1 MRDSQKVYIKG
12 DSSRG
17 DEVIKTL
24 IGLGGINLNNLDGKG
39 EDTYYYISPL
49 GIIIGVAS
57 YEKNMMSILKEFYKE
72 IKLPKWKPKNNE
84 YYYRITWIGK
94 VSEDIWYGSRNDE
107 SGYKFGNCFK
117 TIKEAE
123 SVRDKIKEILNK
135 SVCQY

>member
-24 IGLGGINLNNLDGKG
+24 IGLGGINLSNLDGKG
-39 EDTYYYISPL
+39 EDTYYYISPS

-57 YEKNMMSILKEFYKE
+57 YEKNMMSILKEFYRE
-72 IKLPKWKPKNNE
+72 INLTRWKPE
-84 YYYRITWIGK
+84 YGECFYYINIDGTVRKDRWNYTFDN
-94 VSEDIWYGSRNDE
+94 VRCYEFN
-107 SGYKFGNCFK
+107 NCFI
-117 TIKEAE
+117 TQEEAIKA
-123 SVRDKIKEILNK
+123 RNKIQEILDK

>member
-39 EDTYYYISPL
+39 EDTYYYISPS

-72 IKLPKWKPKNNE
+72 IQLPRWKPKYKE
-84 YYYRITWIGK
+84 RYYRINWKGVVIETTWY
-94 VSEDIWYGSRNDE
+94 DTQDE
-107 SGYKFGNCFK
+107 RICYEFGNCFK
-117 TIKEAE
+117 TYEEAKEA
-123 SVRDKIKEILNK
+123 RRKIKELLNK
-135 SVCQY
+135 